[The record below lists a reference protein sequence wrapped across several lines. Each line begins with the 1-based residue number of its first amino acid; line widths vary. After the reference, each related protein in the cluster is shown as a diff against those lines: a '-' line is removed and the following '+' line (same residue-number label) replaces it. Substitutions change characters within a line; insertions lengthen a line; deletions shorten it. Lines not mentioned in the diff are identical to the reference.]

1 MRHINS
7 TKVFLAWGLQ
17 IHCRANEKVRG
28 VLLQKIQE
36 VPFSSAIK
44 SYLSWPS
51 SMPPLKPIEVVPQ
64 SMWRIHVDI
73 LGPLPMS
80 RHGNQ
85 YIALGVCALLKYVEA
100 MRN

>member
-1 MRHINS
+1 MPNKPGS
-7 TKVFLAWGLQ
+7 AWPVLTKNPKGN
-17 IHCRANEKVRG
+17 I
-28 VLLQKIQE
+28 
-36 VPFSSAIK
+36 FSAVK

>member
-1 MRHINS
+1 MYSFDSPKI
-7 TKVFLAWGLQ
+7 FLARWIQ
-17 IHCRANEKVRG
+17 IHRRANKKVRS
-28 VLLQKIQE
+28 VLLQKIKE
-36 VPFSSAIK
+36 VIFNSRCK
-44 SYLSWPS
+44 SCMSWPS

-64 SMWRIHVDI
+64 GWWRIHVDI

-80 RHGNQ
+80 RNGNQ